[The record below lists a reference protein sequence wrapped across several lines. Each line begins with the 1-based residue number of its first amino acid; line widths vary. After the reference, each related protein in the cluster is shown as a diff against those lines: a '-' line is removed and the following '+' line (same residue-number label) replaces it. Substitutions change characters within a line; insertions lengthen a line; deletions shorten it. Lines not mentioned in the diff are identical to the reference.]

1 MFTKLGTFTT
11 QSTVTVTKC
20 TTISVI
26 HEQGYY
32 FAHKVRIILFLER
45 ADEKYWKKLF
55 AGSEKTRYIVC
66 KRDNVKNNITK
77 TEIKKN

>member
-1 MFTKLGTFTT
+1 MFTKF
-11 QSTVTVTKC
+11 SRHFHDTVDSDC
-20 TTISVI
+20 NEITISVI